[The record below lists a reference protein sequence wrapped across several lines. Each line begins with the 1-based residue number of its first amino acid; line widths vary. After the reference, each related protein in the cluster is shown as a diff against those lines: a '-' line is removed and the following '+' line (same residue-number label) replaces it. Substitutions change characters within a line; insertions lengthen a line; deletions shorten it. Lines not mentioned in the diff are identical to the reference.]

1 MRLNRYE
8 SLALAIAVLVVGR
21 LLVTVLKILI
31 GE

>member
-1 MRLNRYE
+1 MTLNRYE

-21 LLVTVLKILI
+21 LLVTVLKLLI